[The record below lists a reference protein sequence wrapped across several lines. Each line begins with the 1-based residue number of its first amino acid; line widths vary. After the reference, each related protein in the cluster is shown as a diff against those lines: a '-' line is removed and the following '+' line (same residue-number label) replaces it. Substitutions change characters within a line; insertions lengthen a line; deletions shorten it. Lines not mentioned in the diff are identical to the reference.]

1 MEIKQILE
9 IVGKHVDEKALA
21 KDLAIAL
28 IIPFLEKI
36 VADTEN
42 KFDDA
47 ALGYVKEYV
56 EKLWIS

>member
-1 MEIKQILE
+1 MEIKGLLE
-9 IVGKHVDEKALA
+9 IVAKHVDEKALA

-28 IIPFLEKI
+28 IIPFLEKV

-47 ALGYVKEYV
+47 ALNYVKEYV
-56 EKLWIS
+56 AKL

>member
-21 KDLAIAL
+21 KDLAVVL
-28 IIPFLEKI
+28 ILPFLEKI
-36 VADTEN
+36 VADTDN

-47 ALGYVKEYV
+47 AFNYVKEYV
-56 EKLWIS
+56 SKL

>member
-9 IVGKHVDEKALA
+9 VVAKHVDEKALA

-28 IIPFLEKI
+28 ILPFLEKI

-47 ALGYVKEYV
+47 AFGYVKEYV
-56 EKLWIS
+56 EKL

>member
-1 MEIKQILE
+1 MEINKLLE

-56 EKLWIS
+56 EKL